1 MSSDQ
6 VDGIVQN
13 ELTRLNQRS
22 GAIQTAYETQERIMQ
37 LNISQASRMKKYAYL
52 IILAAVTLVLVV
64 LLILFQN
71 SIPFYEVIIVVLLF
85 LSILWGIYIYTGIQ
99 NRDPNDFDKLN
110 ANASNLVSQADLD
123 ALMDANSSS
132 NKGKSTCIEESCCS
146 ATMNTKWDPISK
158 KCKNIDFKKNGFTTL
173 YDSYGDLENKKISDY
188 SAYEFSLYSPYQ
200 K

>member
-1 MSSDQ
+1 MNSDQ

-22 GAIQTAYETQERIMQ
+22 GAIQTAYETQERIMR
-37 LNISQASRMKKYAYL
+37 LNVSQASRMKKYAYL

-85 LSILWGIYIYTGIQ
+85 LSILWGVYIYTGIQ
-99 NRDPNDFDKLN
+99 NRDPTDFDKLN
-110 ANASNLVSQADLD
+110 ANASNLVSQAELDL
-123 ALMDANSSS
+123 LMNGQGSDG
-132 NKGKSTCIEESCCS
+132 KGGSTCIEESCCS
-146 ATMNTKWDPISK
+146 TNGTKWDYQTK
-158 KCKNIDFKKNGFTTL
+158 KCIPTKKSGFTTL
-173 YDSYGDLENKKISDY
+173 YDSYGDLDNKKISDY